1 MSLPRP
7 VDGYKGQMTTPPDA
21 WPESDEDALQ
31 NHATDLGSTQTQL
44 RIPLDKW
51 RLTRTQIF
59 DGHTWFGSAS
69 NGASAAVDARI
80 KAMQSIDDD
89 LTKAVSFFRN
99 ASASVL
105 NAKQHIIA
113 ICDQAQQEIDG
124 LADQDFVDDSDR
136 QSAIRAIVDAAHDL
150 NTATV
155 AAAAAAVGVGQEYSP
170 PTVPSQI
177 GPPVSEEPS
186 EVGGPGSVV
195 PAGLTGHGRGH
206 TQNLVNQTTP
216 APGQSEPAAGTGHGP
231 GNTQNLISQGVAPPG
246 TSAAPGTPGTPG
258 TPAPESP
265 GTPGTPGT
273 PATPG
278 LPPPAPAVPVKE
290 TIDSTNGVRNAP
302 GGSGP
307 QYFANNPAPA
317 PPKPAPASPG
327 PATPIE
333 QAPSGTSG
341 GTGPSPMSG
350 PEPSGGGGS
359 GPGTPSSSSSGG
371 GNGDTSQPSQMGEH
385 SQDGSAKATAGA
397 GQTPLTPAQQQQAV
411 LNDFSKGIDQGS
423 QAVQA
428 NPMVSPA
435 NAAQLPVNPQV
446 PVDAP
451 AAPPATAAPGASG
464 GGVPGGGGFSGG
476 GSSAAPIGGMSGPA
490 PTPMPLGPPATPTP
504 AAPVGGGSGSG
515 SGGTVAGTP
524 GSTPTGP
531 GVHAASTANT
541 SAAGIAAPAPI
552 PVSAARMERDAI
564 ASSAAAGA
572 ARRQKNGGN
581 DALTLARRIAAA
593 LNVGVTDFGF
603 FWVTGLCADGTIV
616 VANSYGLGYIPDS
629 VNLPAQVQL
638 VTADET
644 IPPSERAKW
653 ATYPILAIQ
662 GWAQAHSQ
670 KLRAIIAT
678 EAQFA
683 TFDPGTAK
691 VVLQP
696 DDIPETGKMEG
707 RSRLEVIAPAAASRL
722 ASVSDVGLMELLPPA
737 PADPQ
742 PPADDSAML
751 WFDLCKPL
759 MSTMP
764 DRGVAHLEA
773 FVTYAEHAQ
782 DLALYRAHTALD
794 AATQRAAIADWVYW
808 QHLGVLMSDALS
820 ADVAV

>member
-1 MSLPRP
+1 MTSMPRP
-7 VDGYKGQMTTPPDA
+7 TGGRMDEMTRSPAWPDVDEDDLLQRSTDLQTIQRELTAVLDTWNAKKTVVFNPHGWFGGAARGAEKHVGDEIAELTELDKHLGSAVAFCIAAYVKTFQAKVEITENTYAAQQQIDDLASSSDDDAADRADDIVDATYRKNVGIVADTASSLDSTSQGPGTPGAVGDSGAGAGGPSFAVSPGPGPGPGDIPLSALNPGAQRDNHLTQGVTPPDQVPGMSSVA
-21 WPESDEDALQ
+21 GRDPAKPKDAT
-31 NHATDLGSTQTQL
+31 HDPS
-44 RIPLDKW
+44 PLIQPAGYHG
-51 RLTRTQIF
+51 REHGLPR
-59 DGHTWFGSAS
+59 
-69 NGASAAVDARI
+69 
-80 KAMQSIDDD
+80 
-89 LTKAVSFFRN
+89 
-99 ASASVL
+99 
-105 NAKQHIIA
+105 
-113 ICDQAQQEIDG
+113 AQ
-124 LADQDFVDDSDR
+124 
-136 QSAIRAIVDAAHDL
+136 
-150 NTATV
+150 
-155 AAAAAAVGVGQEYSP
+155 P
-170 PTVPSQI
+170 
-177 GPPVSEEPS
+177 
-186 EVGGPGSVV
+186 GGPS
-195 PAGLTGHGRGH
+195 AD
-206 TQNLVNQTTP
+206 
-216 APGQSEPAAGTGHGP
+216 
-231 GNTQNLISQGVAPPG
+231 
-246 TSAAPGTPGTPG
+246 AAPGTTGGGSSPALPPSDPG
-258 TPAPESP
+258 S
-265 GTPGTPGT
+265 
-273 PATPG
+273 PATGPTVISGPEGGGG
-278 LPPPAPAVPVKE
+278 LSPSGSP
-290 TIDSTNGVRNAP
+290 SGP
-302 GGSGP
+302 GGSSS
-307 QYFANNPAPA
+307 NPTTNSPSGRGQDRQMADFKQDAPGQDAPA
-317 PPKPAPASPG
+317 
-327 PATPIE
+327 
-333 QAPSGTSG
+333 
-341 GTGPSPMSG
+341 
-350 PEPSGGGGS
+350 
-359 GPGTPSSSSSGG
+359 
-371 GNGDTSQPSQMGEH
+371 GNAD
-385 SQDGSAKATAGA
+385 
-397 GQTPLTPAQQQQAV
+397 LTPAEQQQKM
-411 LNDFSKGIDQGS
+411 LSDISKGIDQGT
-423 QAVQA
+423 QAGQA

-464 GGVPGGGGFSGG
+464 GGLPGGGGFSGG
-476 GSSAAPIGGMSGPA
+476 GGGSGLAPIGGMSGPP

-515 SGGTVAGTP
+515 SAGTVSGTP

-552 PVSAARMERDAI
+552 PVSAARMERDAM
-564 ASSAAAGA
+564 AASAAAGA

-638 VTADET
+638 VTADES

-653 ATYPILAIQ
+653 ATYPILALQ

-683 TFDPGTAK
+683 NFDPGTAK

-696 DDIPETGKMEG
+696 DDIPDSGKMDG

-794 AATQRAAIADWVYW
+794 GAAQRVAIADWVYW

-820 ADVAV
+820 AEASV